1 MAHLPVGSKLPF
13 RGTPQDSSTRGVV
26 QLIVAN
32 ARRTETIARI
42 PYQSQP
48 GCIWNI

>member
-26 QLIVAN
+26 QLIVA
-32 ARRTETIARI
+32 RRTETIARI
-42 PYQSQP
+42 PYQSQL
-48 GCIWNI
+48 GCIWNM